1 MDVTDPQ
8 AGPSPSEHRMM
19 LATELQTCADLLDY
33 LDVAGCQEVRRR
45 LHHPDTLATGMGT
58 QIMALRAVLLD
69 RTCRRLVDL
78 EAGALDYYAGIGDV
92 FGDAPDDASSIDGLS
107 V

>member
-8 AGPSPSEHRMM
+8 AGPSPAEHRMM
-19 LATELQTCADLLDY
+19 LATELQVCSDLLDY
-33 LDVAGCQEVRRR
+33 LDVDGCQEVRRR
-45 LHHPDTLATGMGT
+45 LRHPDTIATGMGT
-58 QIMALRAVLLD
+58 QIMSLRAALLD

-78 EAGALDYYAGIGDV
+78 EAGSLDYYAGIGDV
-92 FGDAPDDASSIDGLS
+92 FGDAPDDTSSIDGLS